1 MVCNEIFASL
11 HSNAA
16 ARCAGCTYKCGFRRK
31 MSNGPTDSAPL
42 YQTLVRA
49 CVRVRNFRGTEFL
62 FNSRESNY
70 RPRLCT
76 VTTPFRK
83 TALTF
88 LMGHRR
94 GGYFVVSLELLNARK
109 FGAASF
115 GRTRIIIDVHVE
127 QTFAIIGH
135 FRFPSAR
142 MKTRARSQ
150 IRWCPRGKID
160 LICFNRTI
168 IINKLIINN
177 A

>member
-1 MVCNEIFASL
+1 MK
-11 HSNAA
+11 
-16 ARCAGCTYKCGFRRK
+16 R
-31 MSNGPTDSAPL
+31 
-42 YQTLVRA
+42 
-49 CVRVRNFRGTEFL
+49 CVRERVYAISAALNFSL
-62 FNSRESNY
+62 IRES
-70 RPRLCT
+70 R
-76 VTTPFRK
+76 TTDRAFVPLPPPFHK

-94 GGYFVVSLELLNARK
+94 DGGYFVVSFELLNARK
-109 FGAASF
+109 FGGASF